1 MARNLHVIQ
10 ENMSTRLY
18 SALSNED
25 KNEAFH
31 RERTD
36 LMAFWNPPVA
46 FGSVL
51 LFACGSAPKGVRQSK
66 RIRFLVSVSGLA
78 QAF

>member
-1 MARNLHVIQ
+1 
-10 ENMSTRLY
+10 MSTRLY
-18 SALSNED
+18 SAPSNED

-31 RERTD
+31 QERTD

-51 LFACGSAPKGVRQSK
+51 LFACGSAPKGVHQSK